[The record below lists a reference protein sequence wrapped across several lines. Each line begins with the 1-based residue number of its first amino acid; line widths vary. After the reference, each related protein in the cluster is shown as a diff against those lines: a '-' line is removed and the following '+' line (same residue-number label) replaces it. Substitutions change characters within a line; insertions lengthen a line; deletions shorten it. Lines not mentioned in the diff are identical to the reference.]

1 MTSVCYYIENAFK
14 QKGMLSAHALLLPEI
29 EGIAVIVFRD
39 DQSEYPELWIQQS
52 GSDNDEYV
60 FTCRDHPGTIIIV
73 PFDPI
78 ALN

>member
-60 FTCRDHPGTIIIV
+60 FTCHCSDLAQDAGARIRSRTH
-73 PFDPI
+73 
-78 ALN
+78 